1 MKIDFDWVGDVG
13 DDGNVYGNRDCDA
26 DGKCTHNSDDD
37 DDDGGD
43 VDGDDGKE

>member
-26 DGKCTHNSDDD
+26 DGKCTHNSDDK
-37 DDDGGD
+37 GGD